1 MASNVWTQLLQY
13 ASYKTLLKQM
23 REKITE
29 CDLIHTQLEDRVAL
43 ADAGKLEHTV
53 KEMSTSVY

>member
-1 MASNVWTQLLQY
+1 MAIDVWTQLSQY
-13 ASYKTLLKQM
+13 ASNKTLLKQV

-43 ADAGKLEHTV
+43 ADEEG
-53 KEMSTSVY
+53 